1 MALGA
6 ERQQVMTLILK
17 RAVTLVVVGVVI
29 GLPAALMAARLVE
42 SMLFGLDRVTTSR
55 SAALSGMKTA
65 RSEFDSSELLG

>member
-42 SMLFGLDRVTTSR
+42 SMLFGLEPSDDFT
-55 SAALSGMKTA
+55 LSGA
-65 RSEFDSSELLG
+65 IRNENCSE